1 MLHRHFKTILPLF
14 VVLCAMTSGCS
25 FFKDGSGLFGQRT
38 QVIEGE
44 TRDLPPIPTSR
55 DAMQLEV
62 LLIERP
68 IGDALLG
75 DTFWNEVDQVGSLE
89 PETRLALSRNG
100 FRIGHTGSEPPRAL
114 EQMLELN
121 SEAERTATPDQ
132 QKHLVGRRV
141 VLASGSQTEVQAG
154 SLFANCIVDLA
165 GNDEAEAKEFK
176 NARFLFRLK
185 AERDQDGW
193 ARIEFAPEI
202 HHGAYRLRRV
212 AGSGGFQLKTAQDV
226 YPLYDQRFSLM
237 LNVGEM
243 AIITTDGENSG
254 SVGGHFF
261 LGDGENARVQRVLVV
276 RLSDMTKTDPV
287 YAE

>member
-1 MLHRHFKTILPLF
+1 MSRHHQTATLLLLC
-14 VVLCAMTSGCS
+14 VLCAALCGCS
-25 FFKDGSGLFGQRT
+25 FFKDGAGLFGQRS
-38 QVIEGE
+38 QVAEGE
-44 TRDLPPIPTSR
+44 SPQLPPIPTSR
-55 DAMQLEV
+55 DAIQLEV

-68 IGDALLG
+68 VGDALLG

-114 EQMLELN
+114 ERMLELK
-121 SEAERTATPDQ
+121 SESAGGPKSDQ
-132 QKHLVGRRV
+132 QKNLIGRRI
-141 VLASGSQTEVQAG
+141 VLSSGGETEVQAG
-154 SLFANCIVDLA
+154 AIFSNCVVDIAGANKP
-165 GNDEAEAKEFK
+165 ESKEFQ
-176 NARFLFRLK
+176 NARFVFRLK

-193 ARIEFAPEI
+193 ARIEFLPEI
-202 HHGAYRLRRV
+202 HHGEYRLRRV
-212 AGSGGFQLKTAQDV
+212 PGGAGFQLRTSQDV
-226 YPLYDQRFSLM
+226 YPLYSQRFSLM

-243 AIITTDGENSG
+243 AVVTTDGENSS

-276 RLSDMTKTDPV
+276 RLSNMTKTDPV